1 MHFLLLPA
9 ILLIPTALAQPAIPY
24 PLPWQEVPA
33 PPPQQQ
39 QPVEPPS
46 AYDVLLP
53 IVNEALQKPKG
64 WATNDPA
71 AEGEIDVSAEDL
83 EFLTPKSNVKFS
95 QDDNIKQWFSP
106 LGGNFKKFMDS
117 MKTRNEEARAE
128 QEAAEA
134 EEEEEAQNHLE
145 RRAIPSMFNKGKKTQ
160 PEPEPTPEPERE
172 PTPEQQ
178 QAEEELD
185 NLELNEVKI
194 TNEEFDQLFKDY
206 ASRYERAQTFQGL
219 QGHLDTILLP
229 GNVAYN
235 PEDKP
240 WKQRPGRGRRQ
251 QLARRNGGGGG
262 GSSGTTP
269 SYLWTPESEKIGVR
283 PVSSINPE
291 IFNRIAAEYR
301 FGQDPTSINHEEN
314 IGKGAAFA
322 GKTQS
327 QQQQQQGGKGA
338 TAGGK
343 GK

>member
-24 PLPWQEVPA
+24 PLPWQEVQA

-39 QPVEPPS
+39 PAEPPS
-46 AYDVLLP
+46 TYEVLLP
-53 IVNEALQKPKG
+53 IVHERLQKPKG

-71 AEGEIDVSAEDL
+71 AEGEIDVSDEDL

-95 QDDNIKQWFSP
+95 QDDSIRQWFSP

-128 QEAAEA
+128 QEAAETEA
-134 EEEEEAQNHLE
+134 EEEEAQNLQ

-160 PEPEPTPEPERE
+160 PEPAPDQEPEPEPEQE

-178 QAEEELD
+178 EAEEELD
-185 NLELNEVKI
+185 NLELNEVEI

-229 GNVAYN
+229 GNVAYSSEN
-235 PEDKP
+235 KP
-240 WKQRPGRGRRQ
+240 WKQGRPGR
-251 QLARRNGGGGG
+251 LARRNGGSAVGG

-301 FGQDPTSINHEEN
+301 FGQDPTSINHEES
-314 IGKGAAFA
+314 IVKGTAAAGKG
-322 GKTQS
+322 
-327 QQQQQQGGKGA
+327 QQA
-338 TAGGK
+338 TAGKSAGK
-343 GK
+343 GKKVRV